1 MLSFRLELAIGYPL
15 KITLN
20 IDPFMA
26 IETEFKYD
34 VAFSFCEEDEADAT
48 RLNDLLQDRLSTFL
62 YSKKQEALAGTDG
75 EETFSRVFAEE
86 ARVVVIFHRAKWGT
100 TPWTRIEETAIRN
113 RAFQKGYDF
122 TLFIP
127 REEPPKMPAWLPNTQ
142 LWYGWVRWGVNGA
155 ASVIEALV
163 AKSGGKPR
171 HESVLDRAAR
181 FHREQDYQQKR
192 KLFSTSIAGV
202 NAAKEAFEKLA
213 SGAQRLVSE
222 IIGVTNLDV
231 TLRRWDSRIA
241 VLGFSVGMLIYWH
254 CRYSN
259 SLQDSKLEASL
270 WNGHPPF
277 PGIVNYDRP
286 TSLSSRTFQFDLSPS
301 NQHVWI
307 ENEKKD
313 REYSSELLA
322 EVLFKYMMDR
332 SLLAELS

>member
-127 REEPPKMPAWLPNTQ
+127 REEPPKMPA
-142 LWYGWVRWGVNGA
+142 
-155 ASVIEALV
+155 
-163 AKSGGKPR
+163 
-171 HESVLDRAAR
+171 
-181 FHREQDYQQKR
+181 
-192 KLFSTSIAGV
+192 
-202 NAAKEAFEKLA
+202 
-213 SGAQRLVSE
+213 
-222 IIGVTNLDV
+222 
-231 TLRRWDSRIA
+231 
-241 VLGFSVGMLIYWH
+241 
-254 CRYSN
+254 
-259 SLQDSKLEASL
+259 
-270 WNGHPPF
+270 
-277 PGIVNYDRP
+277 
-286 TSLSSRTFQFDLSPS
+286 
-301 NQHVWI
+301 
-307 ENEKKD
+307 
-313 REYSSELLA
+313 
-322 EVLFKYMMDR
+322 
-332 SLLAELS
+332 